1 VGGPQSFS
9 DKFFGAFGRFDP
21 EEGVTVMEPAAA
33 GPGNWV
39 GCPSVLY
46 DPVRESILLTYRR
59 RRPRGEPDDRGYECG
74 IAESRDGVR
83 FTELWRVRKQ
93 ELGSASMERFNLH
106 RDRDG
111 HARAR
116 TVLTPAGTGT
126 DAVKDPRRARGAGVP
141 HVRQHLPHR
150 PRARADVPG
159 GERRR
164 PRLPLAGRDAAVGTG
179 WDRYHARLSCI
190 LRSGQRAAAEPLPG
204 LSGGI
209 SPFPAQ
215 MAPAPRRRQSVRRS
229 QS

>member
-59 RRPRGEPDDRGYECG
+59 RRPRGEPDDRGHECG

-83 FTELWRVRKQ
+83 FTELWRVRMQ

-111 HARAR
+111 HAR
-116 TVLTPAGTGT
+116 
-126 DAVKDPRRARGAGVP
+126 
-141 HVRQHLPHR
+141 PHR
-150 PRARADVPG
+150 AHAGRHRH
-159 GERRR
+159 RRR
-164 PRLPLAGRDAAVGTG
+164 QGSPSCAWGRRT
-179 WDRYHARLSCI
+179 SCT
-190 LRSGQRAAAEPLPG
+190 SAP
-204 LSGGI
+204 S
-209 SPFPAQ
+209 SPPEG
-215 MAPAPRRRQSVRRS
+215 PRRRAWR
-229 QS
+229 